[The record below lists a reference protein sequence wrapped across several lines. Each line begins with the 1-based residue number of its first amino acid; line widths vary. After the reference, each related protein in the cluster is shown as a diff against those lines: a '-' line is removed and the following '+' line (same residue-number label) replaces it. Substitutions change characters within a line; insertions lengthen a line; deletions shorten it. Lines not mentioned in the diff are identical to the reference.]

1 MSDFQAKLRN
11 SSTLEDVCQDN
22 ISVDILI
29 PVIGQQFSDSEALLI
44 SMLEETESCKSFVDS
59 LCLKCAEFGALSN
72 FE

>member
-11 SSTLEDVCQDN
+11 SSTLEDVCQDK

-29 PVIGQQFSDSEALLI
+29 PAIGTEFLNSEALFI

-59 LCLKCAEFGALSN
+59 LCLKSAEFGALSN